1 MKNNKQSRGPSLEN
15 WMFCADLPACRKGKK
30 KKRRDYFQLIVC
42 VLVFGSYARTNTV

>member
-30 KKRRDYFQLIVC
+30 KKKEEII
-42 VLVFGSYARTNTV
+42 SS